1 MPIPSRRDTIY
12 LHRGDDGKVRI
23 GVTRDGKTTYW
34 NGWGFGGDDRSADEI
49 REVVAGLLRDA
60 REYALGSG
68 VIDPDPTVTAVELAT
83 HVEYTH
89 RLRRERDYEVTKRE
103 RAEKEASYQAER
115 AEHFRRRLIEL
126 EPDLD
131 WANRLAK
138 EP

>member
-12 LHRGDDGKVRI
+12 LHRGDAGKVRI
-23 GVTRDGKTTYW
+23 GVTRDGKT
-34 NGWGFGGDDRSADEI
+34 
-49 REVVAGLLRDA
+49 
-60 REYALGSG
+60 
-68 VIDPDPTVTAVELAT
+68 VTAVELAA